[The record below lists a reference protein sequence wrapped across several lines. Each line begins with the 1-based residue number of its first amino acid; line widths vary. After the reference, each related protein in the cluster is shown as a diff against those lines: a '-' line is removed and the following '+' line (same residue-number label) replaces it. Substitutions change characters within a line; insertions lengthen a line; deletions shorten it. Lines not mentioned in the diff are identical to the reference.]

1 MTTFKNKTKQKQIKK
16 KKNNGDTHVEA
27 GRDEKTLELFLEV
40 SLLYNISYQE
50 KKLMKMCCLLKYGDE
65 S

>member
-40 SLLYNISYQE
+40 SLLYNISY
-50 KKLMKMCCLLKYGDE
+50 
-65 S
+65 